1 MSTSPNPER
10 SHSTDVERDAAP
22 ADGAPT
28 ASTPGPIPRAVAAI
42 IRWALIRK
50 PVRAFLLY
58 SERRGAML
66 ADSVTYRALFSV
78 FAGVLLGFSVAAL
91 WLAGNPQA
99 WDAIIDAVQSVVPG
113 LIGDDG
119 VIDPSQLREPVS
131 LSFAGAISTVALI
144 GAALGAVGSLRTAV
158 RVISGTAQSDILFIW
173 VILRNLA
180 LAVGIGASF
189 VAAAFLS
196 IAGRVGIGWIAGLVG
211 LPEDSPVA
219 TWGVRIISL
228 VIVFALNTGLL
239 IAVFL
244 LLSGVKP
251 TARSLWSGA
260 LLGAFGLL
268 VLQELSS
275 LFVGGATSNPLL
287 ASFASLLALLIWL
300 NLSAQVMLIA
310 CAYIVTGEEEV
321 RDRVRARYGATTLP
335 QRRVQRAEV
344 GVQIATD
351 ELREA
356 QKAAAEA

>member
-1 MSTSPNPER
+1 MEAPSKPE
-10 SHSTDVERDAAP
+10 TP
-22 ADGAPT
+22 AR
-28 ASTPGPIPRAVAAI
+28 PGPIPRAVAAVT
-42 IRWALIRK
+42 RWALIRK

-66 ADSVTYRALFSV
+66 ADSITYRALFSV
-78 FAGVLLGFSVAAL
+78 FAGVLLGFSIAAL

-113 LIGDDG
+113 LIGSDG
-119 VIDPSQLREPVS
+119 VIDPADLQQPVS
-131 LSFAGAISTVALI
+131 LSLAGAISTVALI

-158 RVISGTAQSDILFIW
+158 RVIAGTAQSDILFIW
-173 VILRNLA
+173 VMLRNLA
-180 LAVGIGASF
+180 LAIGIGVSF
-189 VAAAFLS
+189 VAAAFLT
-196 IAGRVGIGWIAGLVG
+196 IAGRVGVEWFSGLLG
-211 LPEDSPVA
+211 LPADSPLA
-219 TWGVRIISL
+219 TWGVRILSL
-228 VIVFALNTGLL
+228 IVVFALNTGLL

-251 TARSLWSGA
+251 AARSLWSGA
-260 LLGAFGLL
+260 LLGAVGLL

-321 RDRVRARYGATTLP
+321 QDRVRARFGATSFP
-335 QRRVQRAEV
+335 QRRVQRAEI
-344 GVQIATD
+344 GVKIATD

-356 QKAAAEA
+356 QKAAKDA

>member
-1 MSTSPNPER
+1 M
-10 SHSTDVERDAAP
+10 DAPSKSEATAP
-22 ADGAPT
+22 PR
-28 ASTPGPIPRAVAAI
+28 PIPRAIAAI
-42 IRWALIRK
+42 TRWALERK
-50 PVRAFLLY
+50 LVRAFLLY

-78 FAGVLLGFSVAAL
+78 FAGVLLGFSIAAL

-113 LIGDDG
+113 LIGADG
-119 VIDPSQLREPVS
+119 VIDPADLEQPVS
-131 LSFAGAISTVALI
+131 LSLAGAISTVALI

-180 LAVGIGASF
+180 LAIGIGVSF
-189 VAAAFLS
+189 VAAAFLT
-196 IAGRVGIGWIAGLVG
+196 IAGRVGVEWISGLLG
-211 LPEDSPVA
+211 LPADSPLV
-219 TWGVRIISL
+219 TWGVRILSL
-228 VIVFALNTGLL
+228 IVVFALNTALL
-239 IAVFL
+239 VAVFL

-251 TARSLWSGA
+251 AARSLWSGA

-321 RDRVRARYGATTLP
+321 HDRVRARFGATSFP
-335 QRRVQRAEV
+335 QRRVQRAEINV
-344 GVQIATD
+344 KIATD

-356 QKAAAEA
+356 QEAAKDS

>member
-1 MSTSPNPER
+1 VTPSAHPEPSTSTAPSKSP
-10 SHSTDVERDAAP
+10 DP
-22 ADGAPT
+22 ADR
-28 ASTPGPIPRAVAAI
+28 PGLIPRVLAAV

-58 SERRGAML
+58 SERRGPML

-99 WDAIIDAVQSVVPG
+99 WNAIIEAVQSVVPG
-113 LIGDDG
+113 LIGEDG
-119 VIDPSQLREPVS
+119 VIDPADLREPVS
-131 LSFAGAISTVALI
+131 LSFAGIVSMVALI

-158 RVISGTAQSDILFIW
+158 RVISGTVQSDILFIW

-189 VAAAFLS
+189 VAAALLS
-196 IAGRVGIGWIAGLVG
+196 VVGRIGVGWISELVG
-211 LPEDSPVA
+211 LPADSPLA
-219 TWGVRIISL
+219 TWGVRVVSL
-228 VIVFALNTGLL
+228 VIVFALDTGLL

-244 LLSGVKP
+244 VLSGVKP
-251 TARSLWSGA
+251 AARSLWSGA
-260 LLGAFGLL
+260 LLGAAGLL
-268 VLQELSS
+268 ILQELSS

-310 CAYIVTGEEEV
+310 CAYIVTGEEEAK
-321 RDRVRARYGATTLP
+321 DRVRARFGATTFP

-344 GVQIATD
+344 DVTIATE
-351 ELREA
+351 ELRDA
-356 QKAAAEA
+356 QKAAAES